1 MKLTGQR
8 NQCPTCKFFFN
19 SNSAFDFHRTGSHEK
34 HERRC
39 LTALE
44 MTKKGMVIAK
54 SGFWVS
60 KEGTQTRFL
69 ASTAT
74 PNSRK
79 QAVNEATPLTIE
91 KKREKA

>member
-1 MKLTGQR
+1 
-8 NQCPTCKFFFN
+8 
-19 SNSAFDFHRTGSHEK
+19 
-34 HERRC
+34 
-39 LTALE
+39 

-79 QAVNEATPLTIE
+79 QAVGEATPLTIE